1 MKRFL
6 SILVAVAFALTA
18 MAQSESRKDIDAHP
32 HLANTTLSVYSG
44 PYFFKPIA
52 EAPKGYKPFYISH
65 YGRHGSR
72 HEAHDWY
79 VLSLVELLESADE
92 MNILTPKGKELKA
105 MMTKISEAHH
115 QRYGDLTRVGFEQH
129 KGIARRMY
137 ERFKPVFYRGAI
149 IDSRSS
155 DYTRCV
161 LSMAAF
167 NESLKECEPM
177 LETRM
182 DAAIQHKSVVRPSMP
197 FLKDPRYAGRVI
209 TGTDEW
215 WLRLSAWAE
224 KHDFSHSCNLVFT
237 NIEPLCKKYNRS
249 MQSIMIDLYKRLD
262 AVQNLGWHDRSFI
275 DSIFSADERHTI
287 YLYENYRWYCRY
299 ATTSVENGLKRYAP
313 MQATVND
320 IISYA
325 DLAIEGKNSA
335 AANLRFGHDY
345 YILGLLAVL
354 NCNEY
359 PSGLDISDVDKLNE
373 KWSSYKMVT
382 MASNLQ
388 MVLYRSKKSDDI
400 LVRFLENENDIT
412 LPIKSV
418 EGPFYK
424 WEDVRNYMNER
435 MALIC
440 N

>member
-6 SILVAVAFALTA
+6 LISLAALFVATTAVAQTAREEIDKYQHIA
-18 MAQSESRKDIDAHP
+18 MASFSTYA
-32 HLANTTLSVYSG
+32 A
-44 PYFFKPIA
+44 PYFAKPIA
-52 EAPKGYKPFYISH
+52 KAPKGYKPFYISH

-79 VLSLVELLESADE
+79 VLSLVEMLESADS

-105 MMTKISEAHH
+105 MMIKISEAHH
-115 QRYGDLTRVGFEQH
+115 NRYGDLTRVGFEQH
-129 KGIARRMY
+129 KGVARRMY
-137 ERFKPVFYRGAI
+137 HRFKPIFYRGAL

-182 DAAIQHKSVVRPSMP
+182 DAAIEHKSVVRPSMP
-197 FLKDPRYAGRVI
+197 FLKDPRYTGRII
-209 TGTDEW
+209 TGTDDW

-224 KHDFSHSCNLVFT
+224 KNDFSHSCNLVFT
-237 NIEPLCKKYNRS
+237 NIEPLCKKYNRGV
-249 MQSIMIDLYKRLD
+249 QSIMIDLYKRLD
-262 AVQNLGWHDRSFI
+262 AVQNLGWYDRSFI
-275 DSIFSADERHTI
+275 DSIFSADERHSI

-299 ATTSVENGLKRYAP
+299 ATTSVENGFKRYAP

-320 IISYA
+320 FISYA

-345 YILGLLAVL
+345 YLLGLLAVL

-359 PSGLDISDVDKLNE
+359 PSGLDISDVDKLNAQ
-373 KWSSYKMVT
+373 WSSYKMVT

-388 MVLYRSKKSDDI
+388 MVLYRSKKCSDI

-418 EGPFYK
+418 DGPFYK
-424 WEDVRNYMNER
+424 WEDVRNYLNER

-440 N
+440 K

>member
-6 SILVAVAFALTA
+6 SISLALLLAFSA
-18 MAQSESRKDIDAHP
+18 MAQTARQEIDAHP
-32 HLANTTLSVYSG
+32 HLAISTQSVYAG
-44 PYFFKPIA
+44 HYYFRPIA

-72 HEAHDWY
+72 HESNTKYPDNFVKMFEVAD
-79 VLSLVELLESADE
+79 SL
-92 MNILTPKGKELKA
+92 NILTAKGKELKEVA
-105 MMTKISEAHH
+105 YKIQKAHAG
-115 QRYGDLTRVGFEQH
+115 RIGELTRSGFEQH

-137 ERFKPVFYRGAI
+137 ERFKPVFQRGAI

-155 DYTRCV
+155 SYARCI

-182 DAAIQHKSVVRPSMP
+182 DAAEEHKEVIRPHMD
-197 FLKDPRYAGRVI
+197 FIKDPRHNGAFI
-209 TGTDEW
+209 QSDEAW
-215 WLRLSAWAE
+215 WLKLKSWSEKQDLS
-224 KHDFSHSCNLVFT
+224 HCFNLLFT
-237 NIEPLCKKYNRS
+237 DVDLLSKALGGITKIE
-249 MQSIMIDLYKRLD
+249 IATDIYKRL
-262 AVQNLGWHDRSFI
+262 AFMQNLGQHDRTLI
-275 DSIFSADERHTI
+275 DSIFTADERYTI
-287 YLYENYRWYCRY
+287 YLFENYRWFCRY
-299 ATTSVENGLKRYAP
+299 ISTKVDGGEHRLAP
-313 MQATVND
+313 MGKVLGD
-320 IISYA
+320 IIKYA

-335 AANLRFGHDY
+335 SANLRFGHDY
-345 YILGLLAVL
+345 YLLGLLAVL

-359 PSGLDISDVDKLNE
+359 PSGLDISDVNKLNE
-373 KWSSYKMVT
+373 QWSSYKMVT

-388 MVLYRSKKSDDI
+388 MVLYRSKKCSDV

-424 WEDVRNYMNER
+424 WEDVRNYLNKR
-435 MALIC
+435 LALIC
-440 N
+440 K